1 VGVPRASPLTVVSA
15 DRNLLGRTS
24 RSNTPGDRHG
34 RRRKRP
40 DVVQSGAEVRL
51 RARQGLAIYFGMV
64 VLLSAVF
71 QLLFI
76 ETRSWLWVIPL
87 MWSPAVASV
96 VARLVLGEG
105 FADVSFRV
113 GGHRGWLA
121 IAVAVPFPIVIGLP
135 VYGIAWM
142 TGLASFA
149 PRPGGVATQFA
160 SASPVAAFV
169 VMLAVAATL
178 GTIVGILTAAGEE
191 IGWRGYMLTRLID
204 AGIPYPVL
212 ASGVIWGL
220 WHVPIVLGVG
230 YAAGPS
236 PAASAVLLVVLAT
249 AFGVVFARLRLQTGS
264 VWPAIVLHGAWNS
277 IIQSAFDAART
288 GGDNSRLHDGASWW
302 VGESGVLTVTA
313 MIIAAVVFSQG
324 RWALRRRPDVG
335 DATGVASTADQPR
348 SPGPTVCAYDRHLI
362 PWRRALACP
371 LSQCLVDAWPD
382 Y

>member
-87 MWSPAVASV
+87 MWSPAAASV
-96 VARLVLGEG
+96 VARLVLSEG

-113 GGHRGWLA
+113 GGHRGWQA

-191 IGWRGYMLTRLID
+191 IGWRGYMLTRLIH

-288 GGDNSRLHDGASWW
+288 GGDNSACTMERRGGL
-302 VGESGVLTVTA
+302 ESRV
-313 MIIAAVVFSQG
+313 S
-324 RWALRRRPDVG
+324 
-335 DATGVASTADQPR
+335 
-348 SPGPTVCAYDRHLI
+348 
-362 PWRRALACP
+362 
-371 LSQCLVDAWPD
+371 
-382 Y
+382 

>member
-1 VGVPRASPLTVVSA
+1 VQWSCGSTNSIPASHPA
-15 DRNLLGRTS
+15 AQRPCANLVAG
-24 RSNTPGDRHG
+24 
-34 RRRKRP
+34 KRP

-87 MWSPAVASV
+87 MWPAAAASG

-105 FADVSFRV
+105 FAGVSFRV
-113 GGHRGWLA
+113 GGRRGWQA
-121 IAVAVPFPIVIGLP
+121 IAVAVLYPIVIGLP
-135 VYGIAWM
+135 VYGIAWT

-160 SASPVAAFV
+160 SASSVATFV

-178 GTIVGILTAAGEE
+178 GTITGILTTAGEE

-288 GGDNSRLHDGASWW
+288 GGDSFRLHDGAWR
-302 VGESGVLTVTA
+302 VGCLA
-313 MIIAAVVFSQG
+313 RPA
-324 RWALRRRPDVG
+324 RWARVARRPG
-335 DATGVASTADQPR
+335 SARPPS
-348 SPGPTVCAYDRHLI
+348 SPGA
-362 PWRRALACP
+362 A
-371 LSQCLVDAWPD
+371 
-382 Y
+382 

>member
-1 VGVPRASPLTVVSA
+1 VT
-15 DRNLLGRTS
+15 
-24 RSNTPGDRHG
+24 
-34 RRRKRP
+34 
-40 DVVQSGAEVRL
+40 
-51 RARQGLAIYFGMV
+51 
-64 VLLSAVF
+64 
-71 QLLFI
+71 
-76 ETRSWLWVIPL
+76 
-87 MWSPAVASV
+87 
-96 VARLVLGEG
+96 
-105 FADVSFRV
+105 
-113 GGHRGWLA
+113 
-121 IAVAVPFPIVIGLP
+121 
-135 VYGIAWM
+135 
-142 TGLASFA
+142 
-149 PRPGGVATQFA
+149 TQFA

-335 DATGVASTADQPR
+335 DATGVASTADQPQ
-348 SPGPTVCAYDRHLI
+348 SPGPTVCAHDRHLI
-362 PWRRALACP
+362 PWRLVRWRARYRNVLSMLGRIIDDLPSRLAISSVVTGNTP
-371 LSQCLVDAWPD
+371 LLPAICQWLGLILGFRSEGVRSR
-382 Y
+382 